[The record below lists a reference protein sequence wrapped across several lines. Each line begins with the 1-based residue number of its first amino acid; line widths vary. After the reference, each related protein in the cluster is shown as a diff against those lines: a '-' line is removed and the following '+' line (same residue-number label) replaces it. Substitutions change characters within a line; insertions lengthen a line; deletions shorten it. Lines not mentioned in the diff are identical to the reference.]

1 MTSHQNLPRTLRD
14 AEIRQTLREFRAN
27 GPLDYRPV
35 MFGETMSNTP
45 NGSAAG
51 RTPAGHNN
59 RFAGMPRLQELL
71 AAPP

>member
-1 MTSHQNLPRTLRD
+1 
-14 AEIRQTLREFRAN
+14 
-27 GPLDYRPV
+27 

-51 RTPAGHNN
+51 RTPAGHDN